1 VFLVKERSI
10 GSIKTAFNGACRR
23 AGIEGFH
30 FHDLR
35 HTAVTNMRRAGIEYL
50 TIMTITGYKTMAVFK
65 RYNSFRVNDLKEAAS
80 RLNTYLTLA
89 HTSQVTDSPNSLK
102 LKDAPVAQLDRAS
115 AF

>member
-1 VFLVKERSI
+1 
-10 GSIKTAFNGACRR
+10 
-23 AGIEGFH
+23 
-30 FHDLR
+30 
-35 HTAVTNMRRAGIEYL
+35 MRRAGIAHL

-65 RYNSFRVNDLKEAAS
+65 RYNSFSMYDLKESAS

-89 HTSQVTDSPNSLK
+89 RTPQVTDSPNSLK